1 MIRQRSTLEFFKCK
15 RIFSSGEMNMK
26 KILGLFLS
34 VIILSEPVISEVAA
48 DGFIE
53 EVVVTAR
60 KREESIMD
68 TPLSV
73 SALST
78 SDLARFQVDDLGDIQ
93 NIVPNL
99 SLNMG
104 DAANAVI
111 YIRGVGQR
119 DSLSF
124 ADPGV
129 GVYLDDVYMGRA
141 QGSFLD
147 VIDVERIEVLRG
159 PQGTLYGRNTIGGA
173 IKYVSAGPTDTHF
186 LEAEASIGN
195 YNEYRLK
202 ATWSGPLSDDGSL
215 LARLSLAHVAHDGYN
230 DNVFTGAGDNTDGDK
245 ETFAGRFHLR
255 YSPNDDLSF
264 DLTLDRSVNDPE
276 RSITPAR
283 VTAGPTLVQNTANFM
298 RTDDPFRVEAN
309 FNDVERLKVEGIGLT
324 MDYQVSE
331 AIGLK
336 SITSFRQLEHETNI
350 DLDGT
355 GHEIFGVFV
364 DQDQEQFSQ
373 EVQLSYDA
381 GGAVKALAG
390 VYYFSEDDVT
400 PDGISNTEPIDFTGG
415 AGLLYS
421 PYGTVSENDQSV
433 EAVAVFGEI
442 SWFVT
447 SALEFTAGA
456 RYTHESKDLKRRA
469 CQALGAF
476 GMILPDIE
484 DCNPPANSANPFALN
499 LDLDEDFSK
508 VTPKVGISYRLNE
521 ADLVYF
527 TYARGFKSGG
537 FDGRIGYNGASDGGA
552 VITQALPYDPEIADT
567 YEIGWKSSLADGKLR
582 LSAAAFYND
591 YQDLQLSSFSATPTG
606 GFATVF
612 TNAGKAENW
621 GFEAELLA
629 NPVPDFLASFSVG
642 YLEAEYEEFI
652 NSANQD
658 VSNTLTPINSPELTG
673 NLGLQ
678 YRHSLGFANLILGAD
693 ISYRSDYFVDINNLD
708 ALRQDDFA
716 LLNASIGL
724 EDESGKWNVSFGV
737 KNLTDEEYITHGFDL
752 TAFPGIGLAYY
763 GQPLTYRFQ
772 ARYRFF

>member
-1 MIRQRSTLEFFKCK
+1 
-15 RIFSSGEMNMK
+15 MK
-26 KILGLFLS
+26 KILGFLFS
-34 VIILSEPVISEVAA
+34 VSFFSPPVTSVALA
-48 DGFIE
+48 DGLLE

-68 TPLSV
+68 APLSV
-73 SALST
+73 SALSA
-78 SDLARFQVDDLGDIQ
+78 SELARFQVDDLGDIQ

-104 DAANAVI
+104 DAANAII

-173 IKYVSAGPTDTHF
+173 IKYVSAGPTDTPF
-186 LEAEASIGN
+186 LEGEASIGN
-195 YNEYRLK
+195 YSEYMLK
-202 ATWSGPLSDDGSL
+202 ATWSGPLSADGSL
-215 LARLSLAHVAHDGYN
+215 LGRLSLAHVAHDGYN
-230 DNVFTGAGDNTDGDK
+230 DNTFAGAVAGNGTDGDK
-245 ETFAGRFHLR
+245 RTFAGRLHLQ
-255 YSPNDDLSF
+255 YLPTDDLSF

-283 VTAGPTLVQNTANFM
+283 VTPGPTLVQNTAGYQA
-298 RTDDPFRVEAN
+298 TGDPFEIEAD

-324 MDYQVSE
+324 VDYQAADAVS
-331 AIGLK
+331 LK

-355 GHEIFGVFV
+355 GFNIFGVFV

-373 EVQLSYDA
+373 ELQLSYDA
-381 GGAVKALAG
+381 GGALKALAG
-390 VYYFSEDDVT
+390 AYYFSEDDIT
-400 PDGISNTEPIDFTGG
+400 PDGINNSEPVDFTGG
-415 AGLLYS
+415 AGLFFS
-421 PYGTVSENDQSV
+421 PYETVSENDQSV
-433 EAVAVFGEI
+433 EAVAVFGEA
-442 SWFVT
+442 SWFIT
-447 SALEFTAGA
+447 AALELTVGA
-456 RYTHESKDLKRRA
+456 RYTHESKELKRRA
-469 CQALGAF
+469 CQALGAPLSS
-476 GMILPDIE
+476 IDE
-484 DCNPPANSANPFALN
+484 CNPPLNSTNPFALN
-499 LDLDEDFSK
+499 LDLNEDFSK
-508 VTPKVGISYRLNE
+508 VTPKAGISYRFNDVSM
-521 ADLVYF
+521 AYF

-552 VITQALPYDPEIADT
+552 VNTQALPYNPEIADT
-567 YEIGWKSSLADGKLR
+567 YEIGWKSSLADGRLR

-591 YQDLQLSSFSATPTG
+591 YQDLQLSSFSATSTG

-621 GFEAELLA
+621 GLEAELLA
-629 NPVPDFLASFSVG
+629 NPAPNFLVSLNVG
-642 YLEAEYEEFI
+642 YLEAEYKEFI
-652 NSANQD
+652 NSANQN
-658 VSNTLTPINSPELTG
+658 VSDALTPINSPELTG
-673 NLGLQ
+673 NLGFQ
-678 YRHSLGFANLILGAD
+678 YRHPLGFAYLLLGAD
-693 ISYRSDYFVDINNLD
+693 ISYRSDYFVDINNLE
-708 ALRQDDFA
+708 ALWQDDFT
-716 LLNASIGL
+716 LVNASIGL
-724 EDESGKWNVSFGV
+724 EAENGKWDVSFGV

-752 TAFPGIGLAYY
+752 TAFPGVGLAYY